1 MQIFDINNTALTH
14 ETKLRNANFFIFAK
28 TALIEPFTLPASID
42 TIGDR
47 LFGVRSWTATS
58 VSEFMSEEKQKVEA
72 VRAAFAEE
80 IQKFD
85 ASYFGSVKVDA
96 AVALAELNTIRIR
109 HTGKKSALAAAKGLV
124 GKVAPEERGEFGQF
138 VQSVGKEINE
148 KLDASE
154 ATLKKLIEDAKTERE
169 RLDVT
174 IPGRRPAT
182 GHLHPLTLLR
192 QRIEDIFVS
201 MGYAIEDDREI
212 ETDHYNFD
220 ALNIPDGHPARESQD
235 TFYTTDGFALRSQTS
250 TVQIRAME
258 RRGVPIRIIAPG
270 KVFRRD
276 TPDMTHVP
284 MFHQI
289 EGLCVDKG
297 ITMAHL
303 KGTVTEWLKRL
314 FGEDTITRFR
324 PSYFPFTEPSAE
336 FDFSCFKCHGSGTV
350 VSGQRSVVSKDQ
362 EPITERCRPCKG
374 SGWIELGGSGMVHPN
389 VLKNVGV
396 DPTVYSGFA
405 FGFGLER
412 MAALMYSIDDIR
424 HMFDNDVRFLEQFR

>member
-1 MQIFDINNTALTH
+1 
-14 ETKLRNANFFIFAK
+14 
-28 TALIEPFTLPASID
+28 
-42 TIGDR
+42 
-47 LFGVRSWTATS
+47 
-58 VSEFMSEEKQKVEA
+58 MSEEKRQINEIREA
-72 VRAAFAEE
+72 FEQEFGRFADLSADSVTVG
-80 IQKFD
+80 D
-85 ASYFGSVKVDA
+85 APVLLRDLG
-96 AVALAELNTIRIR
+96 ELKIK
-109 HTGKKSALAAAKGLV
+109 HTGKKSAISGAMGLI
-124 GKVAPEERGEFGQF
+124 GKVDPSERAEFGQL
-138 VQSVGKEINE
+138 VQSVQKDIAA
-148 KLDASE
+148 KIE
-154 ATLKKLIEDAKTERE
+154 AAEAELNDLITTAKIESE

-174 IPGRRPAT
+174 LPGRRPRS
-182 GHLHPLTLLR
+182 GHLHPITLLR

-235 TFYTTDGFALRSQTS
+235 TFYTTQGFALRSQTS

-276 TPDMTHVP
+276 TPDMTHTP

-314 FGEDTITRFR
+314 FGEDTVTRFR

-336 FDFSCFKCHGSGTV
+336 FDFSCFKCHGTGKFQ
-350 VSGQRSVVSKDQ
+350 G
-362 EPITERCRPCKG
+362 ERCRPCKG

-389 VLKNVGV
+389 VLRAVGV

-412 MAALMYSIDDIR
+412 MTALMYSIDDIR
-424 HMFDNDVRFLEQFR
+424 HMFENDVRFLEQFK

>member
-1 MQIFDINNTALTH
+1 MAD
-14 ETKLRNANFFIFAK
+14 EK
-28 TALIEPFTLPASID
+28 TT
-42 TIGDR
+42 
-47 LFGVRSWTATS
+47 
-58 VSEFMSEEKQKVEA
+58 VEA
-72 VRAAFAEE
+72 ARKAFDHDFEKFKDLSLNGSSPSDIESTLRELGE
-80 IQKFD
+80 I
-85 ASYFGSVKVDA
+85 KV
-96 AVALAELNTIRIR
+96 R
-109 HTGKKSALAAAKGLV
+109 HTGKKSALAQSKKLI
-124 GKVAPEERGEFGQF
+124 GKVAQEERGAFGQL
-138 VQSVGKEINE
+138 VQSIERSIVERIETVESSLNE
-148 KLDASE
+148 SLSK
-154 ATLKKLIEDAKTERE
+154 AKTEAE

-174 IPGRRPAT
+174 IPGRRPRT
-182 GHLHPLTLLR
+182 GHLHPITILR
-192 QRIEDIFVS
+192 QEIEDIFVS

-220 ALNIPDGHPARESQD
+220 ALNIPEGHPARHTQD

-314 FGEDTITRFR
+314 FGEDTVTRFR

-336 FDFSCFKCHGSGTV
+336 FDFSCFKCHGT
-350 VSGQRSVVSKDQ
+350 GQFEGD
-362 EPITERCRPCKG
+362 RCRPCKG

-389 VLKNVGV
+389 VLRGCGV
-396 DPTVYSGFA
+396 DPQVYSGFA

-412 MAALMYSIDDIR
+412 MAALMFNIDDIR
-424 HMFDNDVRFLEQFR
+424 HMFENDVRFLEQFR

>member
-1 MQIFDINNTALTH
+1 
-14 ETKLRNANFFIFAK
+14 
-28 TALIEPFTLPASID
+28 
-42 TIGDR
+42 
-47 LFGVRSWTATS
+47 
-58 VSEFMSEEKQKVEA
+58 MSDEKDKVEA
-72 VRAAFAEE
+72 VRTAFENEFAQYSALGFDGISLADAETR
-80 IQKFD
+80 
-85 ASYFGSVKVDA
+85 
-96 AVALAELNTIRIR
+96 LAEIGGLKIR
-109 HTGKKSALAAAKGLV
+109 HTGKKSAIAATMKLV
-124 GKVAPEERGEFGQF
+124 GGLAPEERGAFGQL
-138 VQSVGKEINE
+138 VQSVEKEIVSSIE
-148 KLDASE
+148 RVE
-154 ATLKKLIEDAKTERE
+154 MQLKEVISNAKIERE

-174 IPGRRPAT
+174 IPGRRPRT
-182 GHLHPLTLLR
+182 GHLHPITILR
-192 QRIEDIFVS
+192 QKIEDIFVS

-220 ALNIPDGHPARESQD
+220 ALNIPEGHPARESQD

-250 TVQIRAME
+250 TVQIRSME
-258 RRGVPIRIIAPG
+258 RRGVPLRILAPG

-276 TPDMTHVP
+276 TPDMTHTP
-284 MFHQI
+284 MFHQL

-336 FDFSCFKCHGSGTV
+336 FDFSCFKCHGTGKFE
-350 VSGQRSVVSKDQ
+350 GD
-362 EPITERCRPCKG
+362 RCRPCKG

-389 VLKNVGV
+389 VLRACGV

-412 MAALMYSIDDIR
+412 MTALMYNIDDIR
-424 HMFDNDVRFLEQFR
+424 HMFENDVRFLEQFR

>member
-1 MQIFDINNTALTH
+1 MSGATLQINELEEQFASAISEVRNIEIDGLSLTDC
-14 ETKLRNANFFIFAK
+14 EARLR
-28 TALIEPFTLPASID
+28 
-42 TIGDR
+42 
-47 LFGVRSWTATS
+47 
-58 VSEFMSEEKQKVEA
+58 
-72 VRAAFAEE
+72 E
-80 IQKFD
+80 IKD
-85 ASYFGSVKVDA
+85 LSVK
-96 AVALAELNTIRIR
+96 L
-109 HTGKKSALAAAKGLV
+109 TGKKSELAALKKSIGM
-124 GKVAPEERGEFGQF
+124 VAADERASFAQK
-138 VQSVGKEINE
+138 VQSIERDITETLAGAETRLAVRINE
-148 KLDASE
+148 L
-154 ATLKKLIEDAKTERE
+154 KTERE

-174 IPGRRPAT
+174 IPGRRPRT
-182 GHLHPLTLLR
+182 GHLHPITILR

-212 ETDHYNFD
+212 ETDYYNFD
-220 ALNIPDGHPARESQD
+220 ALNIPEGHPARESQD

-258 RRGVPIRIIAPG
+258 RRGVPVRIIAPG
-270 KVFRRD
+270 KVYRRD

-314 FGEDTITRFR
+314 FGEDTVTRFR

-336 FDFSCFKCHGSGTV
+336 FDFSCFKCHGTGRVSGQLSV
-350 VSGQRSVVSKDQ
+350 VSGQEAK
-362 EPITERCRPCKG
+362 TERCRPCKG

-389 VLKNVGV
+389 VLRACGV
-396 DPTVYSGFA
+396 DPQVYSGFA

-412 MAALMYSIDDIR
+412 MAAMMYSIDDIR
-424 HMFDNDVRFLEQFR
+424 HMFENDVRFLEQFR